1 MGFEYISGKDVAN
14 LMKTVDDL
22 KKRLA
27 RLSIVVTEMLNTI
40 FVVLKEERLLTYDQY
55 VSLKEELQLLKSIV
69 EKLDSE

>member
-1 MGFEYISGKDVAN
+1 MGVEYISGKNVAN